1 LRKSKETTIITK
13 RKEAKV
19 IRTRKGHNFLFFQV
33 TNQIVEVFID
43 ITCAAAAKNHVHKKT
58 QLMT

>member
-1 LRKSKETTIITK
+1 LRKSKETTIITQ

-19 IRTRKGHNFLFFQV
+19 IRTWKGHNFLFFQV
-33 TNQIVEVFID
+33 TNQTVEVFTD
-43 ITCAAAAKNHVHKKT
+43 KTCAAAAKNHVHKKT